1 MQQQFEWAGLQAF
14 LFSQNGSVEAINPVH
29 DPCQCTQSLGFRRTS
44 RISASFE
51 LSGGLCMYS
60 HLQGEGKLTQM
71 AQLAATSAPGSVWTG
86 VAFSKDAK
94 LHTQLILLAEMT
106 DTVTNHKFSKNKQ

>member
-1 MQQQFEWAGLQAF
+1 MQEQFEWAGLQAF
-14 LFSQNGSVEAINPVH
+14 LFSQNGSVEAMNLVH
-29 DPCQCTQSLGFRRTS
+29 DLRQCTQSLGFRRTS

-60 HLQGEGKLTQM
+60 HLQGEEKVTQM
-71 AQLAATSAPGSVWTG
+71 AQLAATSVAGCVWTG

-94 LHTQLILLAEMT
+94 LQTQLIFLAEMT
-106 DTVTNHKFSKNKQ
+106 DMVTNHKFSKNK